1 MDEIGTEKYLQVL
14 CKTKVQLTEEL
25 TALGPVLRLALLFK
39 LINSR
44 PGDAEAKRI
53 FIACEVFSNLSLI
66 DDFKLL
72 DIIDLGDH
80 GKDYYAGLG

>member
-25 TALGPVLRLALLFK
+25 TELGPVLRLALLFK

-44 PGDAEAKRI
+44 PGDVAEKRI
-53 FIACEVFSNLSLI
+53 FVACEIFKNLSMI
-66 DDFKLL
+66 DDLKLL

>member
-1 MDEIGTEKYLQVL
+1 
-14 CKTKVQLTEEL
+14 
-25 TALGPVLRLALLFK
+25 LFK